1 LHEDFRRRRGC
12 QLAGTHARSSRRPH
26 RMG

>member
-1 LHEDFRRRRGC
+1 LHEDFHRRRGC
-12 QLAGTHARSSRRPH
+12 QLAGTHARSSRKPH